1 MHQQIICLGK
11 LFGKICEAAWNQ
23 LASAHWTESKH
34 YRLEFGWAEHGV
46 APAVGW
52 KRLTPQLSYP
62 KDSPLQEPKP
72 CTHILGRKTEKEEH
86 IKNCLAKRSMKMQE
100 RNRSKFLNQILASM
114 LSPSITCTCLYI
126 PKLDVWLLSAKQR
139 AQEILHKGAF
149 SYQILGTS
157 HLPIYLVWTLTNIW
171 AHSNISVEKGN
182 VVITSLQ
189 KGNQNIE
196 RPRELPKVPLIRL
209 CLSWFQIS
217 ILRTG

>member
-1 MHQQIICLGK
+1 MLGK
-11 LFGKICEAAWNQ
+11 TLWENMWSCLKPTCFSSLDQVQTLQAWV
-23 LASAHWTESKH
+23 W
-34 YRLEFGWAEHGV
+34 
-46 APAVGW
+46 
-52 KRLTPQLSYP
+52 LSGTRTCSCSGM
-62 KDSPLQEPKP
+62 KTFHTTVVISWDSPLQEPEP
-72 CTHILGRKTEKEEH
+72 CTHILGRKAEKEEH

-114 LSPSITCTCLYI
+114 LSSSITFTCLYI
-126 PKLDVWLLSAKQR
+126 PKLDVWLLSVKQR
-139 AQEILHKGAF
+139 AQEILHKRAF